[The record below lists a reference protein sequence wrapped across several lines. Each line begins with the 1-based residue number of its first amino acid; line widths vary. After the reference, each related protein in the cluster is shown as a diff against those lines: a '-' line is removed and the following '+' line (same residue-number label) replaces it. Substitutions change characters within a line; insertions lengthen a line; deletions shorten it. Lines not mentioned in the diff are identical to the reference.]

1 MLAAEEASQPSKA
14 KGAGAKTAQKKP
26 RGIDFSQ
33 FDDEPTNKKASA
45 LNASGIDNALDALS
59 LTEKDNN
66 KIEKHPERRYKAAY
80 AAFSARRLPEIEE
93 EYPGLRGN
101 QRNALCKKEF
111 EKSEEN
117 PYNQAHVQVN
127 ATKEDIANF
136 RAQEKSKI
144 EQRLGK

>member
-33 FDDEPTNKKASA
+33 FDDEPTNKKANA

-59 LTEKDNN
+59 LTNKDTT
-66 KIEKHPERRYKAAY
+66 KVEKHPERRFKAALT
-80 AAFSARRLPEIEE
+80 AFQARRLPEIEE
-93 EYPGLRGN
+93 EYPGLRRQ
-101 QRNALCKKEF
+101 QRIDLCFKEF

-117 PYNQAHVQVN
+117 PYNQAYVAVN
-127 ATKEDIANF
+127 ATKEDIANLK
-136 RAQEKSKI
+136 AQEKNKI